1 MGMDVCGKG
10 NPDAYFR
17 ASCWS
22 WRPIHA
28 LCDAA
33 IEKEKLPFDTNY
45 WGYNDGKGLET
56 AEDCNKLADA
66 LESFLKNTELID
78 STDRIYLCLGSW
90 CTHDGGF
97 IGNEKEE
104 ELTNAHPIG
113 TVLDGPV
120 VTKDGTLAYASH
132 STSLNH
138 IKEFISFLRTCEGF
152 AIW

>member
-28 LCDAA
+28 LCDFA
-33 IEKEKLPFDTNY
+33 IEDKKLPFDTNY

-78 STDRIYLCLGSW
+78 SSDRIYLCLGSW
-90 CTHDGGF
+90 CNHDGGF
-97 IGNEKEE
+97 LDGEREE
-104 ELTNAHPIG
+104 ELNAAHPMG

-120 VTKDGTLAYASH
+120 VTKNGTLAYSSH
-132 STSLNH
+132 STSLDH
-138 IKEFISFLRTCEGF
+138 IKEFITFLRTCEGF
-152 AIW
+152 EIW